1 MISSFYCTK
10 CGRGL
15 ESWECSGQC
24 RSFSL
29 ERLYCPDCRAPAR
42 TSGPWLLFVGCG
54 ILLGSFLEIPG
65 DAFPFPHFCRPRR
78 ALLVV
83 WCLACQRPTQ
93 GQKTSSKG
101 LPGKPNSRRDVTL
114 ASNV

>member
-1 MISSFYCTK
+1 MISSFYCTA

-15 ESWECSGQC
+15 ESWECSGHI

-29 ERLYCPDCRAPAR
+29 ERLYCPDCHAPVR

-65 DAFPFPHFCRPRR
+65 DAFPFPIFLVLAAPFLWFGIWRTRGQRLARKRAARACRENRT
-78 ALLVV
+78 AGD
-83 WCLACQRPTQ
+83 T
-93 GQKTSSKG
+93 
-101 LPGKPNSRRDVTL
+101 
-114 ASNV
+114 